1 MCTVHDFS
9 QRKQLKQTRKG
20 SICLF
25 LMSLQHH
32 RGSCT
37 GRRTTKGRVKSLG
50 TWNMAAMRQCD
61 PDICNDT
68 DSCHHTWSCN
78 HTQTSHH
85 KHTDF
90 FGFTSVCSNAFQP
103 FKPSEYRHGAGEV
116 PSVSFHIIICTSPW
130 EHTVN
135 INENLEFKTVLLQVR
150 TEHFITF
157 HHIWQTFAAGIN
169 DSNCKCCCQVHL
181 PYLTMLSIVLIQS
194 AYATKPKYFQQEWK
208 NRCMSYIY
216 IYIYIHIYITIHIFS
231 PLPKPFGVKLRD
243 IIYHNLPKIIGLCKW
258 KFVLAIQAYLFKSSR
273 GIMSIQLAIHQK
285 NPKIKFPEINHV
297 QMFLSGYIKLSL
309 QLRMGFQ
316 ILNNQLE
323 FLCVGQQTTI

>member
-135 INENLEFKTVLLQVR
+135 INENLEFKRSCYKYAQNISS
-150 TEHFITF
+150 HFITF
-157 HHIWQTFAAGIN
+157 DKPLQPESTTATASVAA
-169 DSNCKCCCQVHL
+169 KCICPTSRCSQSCSFNQ
-181 PYLTMLSIVLIQS
+181 PMRQSQSISSRSGKIG
-194 AYATKPKYFQQEWK
+194 ACYT
-208 NRCMSYIY
+208 
-216 IYIYIHIYITIHIFS
+216 YIYIHIYITIHIFS
-231 PLPKPFGVKLRD
+231 PLRNLLGWSCVTSFT
-243 IIYHNLPKIIGLCKW
+243 IIYPKL
-258 KFVLAIQAYLFKSSR
+258 LAFANGSSR
-273 GIMSIQLAIHQK
+273 LPFS
-285 NPKIKFPEINHV
+285 
-297 QMFLSGYIKLSL
+297 LSL
-309 QLRMGFQ
+309 QVLTWNYVDTTCNPPKESQDQ
-316 ILNNQLE
+316 ISRDQPCPNVL
-323 FLCVGQQTTI
+323 VGLHQTIIAT